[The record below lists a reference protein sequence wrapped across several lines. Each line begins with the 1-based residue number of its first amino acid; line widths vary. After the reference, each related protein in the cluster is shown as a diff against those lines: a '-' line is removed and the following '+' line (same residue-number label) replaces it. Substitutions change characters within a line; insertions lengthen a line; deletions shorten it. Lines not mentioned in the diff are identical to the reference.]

1 MTMRIGRYDA
11 FQAGWR
17 PGSKLFLLSS
27 FLYDICL
34 VAAPTASAISA
45 TIVVVDMMV
54 VMVIAIAVASI
65 VVCVL
70 SSLTPVSDVCP
81 TFMNVISVLHLPS
94 ICRNSVTS
102 AEVGA
107 MPDPVVRMGGP
118 KEVAVTMKKVIIVR

>member
-1 MTMRIGRYDA
+1 
-11 FQAGWR
+11 
-17 PGSKLFLLSS
+17 
-27 FLYDICL
+27 
-34 VAAPTASAISA
+34 
-45 TIVVVDMMV
+45 MMV

-81 TFMNVISVLHLPS
+81 TFMNVSSIISVLHLPS

-107 MPDPVVRMGGP
+107 MPDPVVTMGGP
-118 KEVAVTMKKVIIVR
+118 KEVAVTMKRVIIVR